1 MFGKSVTQEPAGLE
15 FFDSKGKLRAAVDKE
30 HGIVLRPFVVVL
42 GKPSAGG
49 RTVWFKS
56 RRFRRFSGA
65 VRWLARRGF
74 GDLPLMG

>member
-56 RRFRRFSGA
+56 RRFSRFSGA
-65 VRWLARRGF
+65 VRWLERRGF